1 LVAAY
6 PASENH
12 PTGLNTGADPRQH
25 KAAHFGMHIFHNLG
39 VFSISTSTLTNLIH
53 TYGYPLVGIFV
64 GIESTGIPF
73 PGETMLVTAAVYAGT
88 GHLSIFWVI
97 VAGAA
102 GAIVGDNLGF
112 TAGRKGGRPLV
123 LRYGRYVRVKPEH
136 LEYAER
142 FFAKH
147 GDKTVFLGRFVAVLR
162 AWAALLA
169 GINRMPWSK
178 FLVYNAAGGI
188 VWATV
193 YGMLGYSLG
202 HNLPLLDKVLR
213 ILGTVGVVG
222 AVLVAVI
229 GYIVWRRRR
238 AAGQSADE
246 ADQNDDESDAPL
258 EGTTNRRTR

>member
-1 LVAAY
+1 MGLSVCPSPSTHEVAQY
-6 PASENH
+6 VM
-12 PTGLNTGADPRQH
+12 R
-25 KAAHFGMHIFHNLG
+25 IFQNLG
-39 VFSISTSTLTNLIH
+39 LFSISTSSLTNLLH
-53 TYGYPLVGIFV
+53 MYGYPLVGIFV
-64 GIESTGIPF
+64 GIESSGIPF

-112 TAGRKGGRPLV
+112 AAGRKGGRPLV

-213 ILGTVGVVG
+213 ILGTAGVVG
-222 AVLVAVI
+222 AVLVVAI
-229 GYIVWRRRR
+229 AYIVWRRRK
-238 AAGQSADE
+238 AAGQSSDRAPE
-246 ADQNDDESDAPL
+246 ADDESDGPL
-258 EGTTNRRTR
+258 EGTSNRPVR

>member
-1 LVAAY
+1 MQIFQDL
-6 PASENH
+6 
-12 PTGLNTGADPRQH
+12 GL
-25 KAAHFGMHIFHNLG
+25 
-39 VFSISTSTLTNLIH
+39 FSISTSTLTNLLH
-53 TYGYPLVGIFV
+53 TYGYPLVGLFV
-64 GIESTGIPF
+64 GIESSGIPF

-88 GHLSIFWVI
+88 GHLSILWVI
-97 VAGAA
+97 VAGAV

-112 TAGRKGGRPLV
+112 TVGRTGGRPLV

-136 LEYAER
+136 LERAER
-142 FFAKH
+142 FFEVH

-188 VWATV
+188 VWATI
-193 YGMLGYSLG
+193 YGLLGYTLG

-213 ILGTVGVVG
+213 ILGTAGVVG

-229 GYIVWRRRR
+229 AYIVWKRRN
-238 AAGQSADE
+238 A
-246 ADQNDDESDAPL
+246 ADQATDQDSQTVDESDSPL
-258 EGTTNRRTR
+258 EGTSNRRIR

>member
-1 LVAAY
+1 
-6 PASENH
+6 
-12 PTGLNTGADPRQH
+12 
-25 KAAHFGMHIFHNLG
+25 MHIFQNLG
-39 VFSISTSTLTNLIH
+39 LFSISTSTLTSLLH
-53 TYGYPLVGIFV
+53 TYGYPLVGVFV
-64 GIESTGIPF
+64 GIESSGIPF

-88 GHLSIFWVI
+88 GHLSILWVI

-102 GAIVGDNLGF
+102 GAIIGDNLGF
-112 TAGRKGGRPLV
+112 TVGRKGGRPLV

-142 FFAKH
+142 FFVKH

-169 GINRMPWSK
+169 GMNRMPWGK

-202 HNLPLLDKVLR
+202 HNVALLNSVLR
-213 ILGTVGVVG
+213 ILGTAGVIG
-222 AVLVAVI
+222 AVLVVAVA
-229 GYIVWRRRR
+229 YIVWRRRKS
-238 AAGQSADE
+238 AARSTDGAPQT
-246 ADQNDDESDAPL
+246 DDESDTPL
-258 EGTTNRRTR
+258 EGTSNRRSR

>member
-1 LVAAY
+1 
-6 PASENH
+6 
-12 PTGLNTGADPRQH
+12 
-25 KAAHFGMHIFHNLG
+25 MHIFQSLG
-39 VFSISTSTLTNLIH
+39 LLSFSTSSLTNLLN
-53 TYGYPLVGIFV
+53 TYGYPLVALFV
-64 GIESTGIPF
+64 GIESSGIPF

-112 TAGRKGGRPLV
+112 TAGRLGGRPLV
-123 LRYGRYVRVKPEH
+123 LRYGGYVRLKPEH

-142 FFAKH
+142 FFERH

-188 VWATV
+188 VWATA
-193 YGMLGYSLG
+193 YGLLGYTLG
-202 HNLPLLDKVLR
+202 HNLPLLNKVLR
-213 ILGTVGVVG
+213 ILGVVGVAG
-222 AVLVAVI
+222 AVIVVAI
-229 GYIVWRRRR
+229 AYIVWRRRK
-238 AAGQSADE
+238 AAGPSPELSAQSEDE
-246 ADQNDDESDAPL
+246 PDDPL
-258 EGTTNRRTR
+258 EGTANRRVR